1 LLINPSLQISE
12 LGFIYGI
19 LTHSICAEPC
29 RYFCALN
36 CHCKPFQLPRSRNN
50 MSRGGYPGP
59 FISYQ
64 FMIGLRPRDRQQR
77 RTVPVRKINRGNTM
91 KLSLSTALIA
101 SVLMTGTAYAA
112 EPEVCKSVRFADVG
126 WTDVQVTTGVAT
138 NVLEALG
145 YETEVKTLSVPV
157 TFASLKNKDI
167 DVFLGNWMPSMS
179 ADIKAYTEDKSVET
193 IATNL
198 EGAGYGLVVPQYVAD
213 GGVKSLTDLGLN
225 KDKFEGKIYGIE
237 AGNDG
242 NRIISEMIAKPDNKL
257 EGYELV
263 ESSEAGMLTEAEKAI
278 KDQKWIAFL
287 GWTPHPIM
295 GDMKL
300 HYLDGMGDSGFGA
313 ATVHTNVRAGYVGEC
328 PNVGKL
334 LTNLKFDLAMEG
346 AMMAPVLKD
355 GADPK
360 AVAKD
365 WLKANPDSVKPWIE
379 GVTAFDGS
387 DAAAAI
393 AAAMQ

>member
-1 LLINPSLQISE
+1 MGEVLKMQS
-12 LGFIYGI
+12 
-19 LTHSICAEPC
+19 
-29 RYFCALN
+29 
-36 CHCKPFQLPRSRNN
+36 RSRV
-50 MSRGGYPGP
+50 MSR
-59 FISYQ
+59 
-64 FMIGLRPRDRQQR
+64 R
-77 RTVPVRKINRGNTM
+77 RGAYAQTFKRENSKMKTATLKPVLAAAAI
-91 KLSLSTALIA
+91 ALFAA
-101 SVLMTGTAYAA
+101 SSAVAA
-112 EPEVCKSVRFADVG
+112 EPQSCKTVRFADVG

-138 NVLEALG
+138 NLFEALG
-145 YETEVKTLSVPV
+145 YATEVKTLSVPV

-167 DVFLGNWMPSMS
+167 DVFLGNWMPSMT
-179 ADIKAYTEDKSVET
+179 ADIKAYQDDKSVET

-213 GGVKSLTDLGLN
+213 AGVKALTDLGGH

-242 NRIISEMIAKPDNKL
+242 NRIIGEMIAKAENKL
-257 EGYELV
+257 EGFELV

-278 KDQKWIAFL
+278 KDNKWIAFL

-295 GDMKL
+295 GEMKL

-313 ATVHTNVRAGYVGEC
+313 ATVHTNVRAGYGAEC
-328 PNVGKL
+328 PNVAKL

-365 WLKANPDSVKPWIE
+365 WLKANPDSVKAWLD
-379 GVTAFDGS
+379 GVTAFDGG
-387 DAAAAI
+387 DAAAAV
-393 AAAMQ
+393 AAAMK